1 MRPIS
6 STPPS
11 NARPPPAVSTNA
23 MRAPSRAS
31 LRCDQKP
38 ISRKEL
44 RLVSSQNTISS
55 SRLPDST
62 MPSIAPMNS
71 NKYAKKREALS
82 RALR

>member
-1 MRPIS
+1 MRPIIN
-6 STPPS
+6 TPPN
-11 NARPPPAVSTNA
+11 NARPPPAVSTKA

-31 LRCDQKP
+31 LRCDQNP
-38 ISRKEL
+38 ISRNEL
-44 RLVSSQNTISS
+44 ILVSSQNTISK

-71 NKYAKKREALS
+71 NRYAKKRDALS